1 MSFFEDLKE
10 KRLRKKGQKLLT
22 ENDFEKANL
31 LFQKAILLDNS
42 VENKFNLALSLLSLT
57 QYSKAEKYLNN
68 IYDEFP
74 ENELNLLALAECNI
88 MQRKWDEAIKFYKII
103 VKSFPGRKK
112 YEHYLK
118 TAEDVVAREKYIK
131 AKELFKKATKELK
144 QKNNEKALNL
154 LLQANEY
161 FPEDATIINNIAT
174 LYIMLRD
181 FHKAYKYSTKAVSI
195 KPDDPRFQNNLKIA
209 KRKLKK

>member
-1 MSFFEDLKE
+1 MK
-10 KRLRKKGQKLLT
+10 
-22 ENDFEKANL
+22 
-31 LFQKAILLDNS
+31 
-42 VENKFNLALSLLSLT
+42 
-57 QYSKAEKYLNN
+57 N

-74 ENELNLLALAECNI
+74 ENELNLLALAECHI

-103 VKSFPGRKK
+103 VKLFPDRKN

-118 TAEDVVAREKYIK
+118 IAEDVVAREKYIK

-144 QKNNEKALNL
+144 QKNDEKALNI

-174 LYIMLRD
+174 LYIILKD
-181 FHKAYKYSTKAVSI
+181 FHKAYQYSLKAVSI

-209 KRKLKK
+209 KKKLKK